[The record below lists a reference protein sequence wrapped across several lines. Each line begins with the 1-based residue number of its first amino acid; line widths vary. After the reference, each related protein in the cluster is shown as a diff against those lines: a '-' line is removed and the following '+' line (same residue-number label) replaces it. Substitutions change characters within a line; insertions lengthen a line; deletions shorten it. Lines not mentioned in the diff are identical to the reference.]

1 MVDAQLIHLDANSS
15 YLEDLARL
23 HAVCLAETITSA
35 RGVPTLLRLYRAV
48 CERGGWVI
56 ASIYQDV
63 LIGGIAV
70 MPAERELPY
79 LANVF
84 FRPRSWLVAA
94 QKLGPFR
101 FLDQVIDGIGIL
113 NCYVRVG
120 PCDRILSLFVSEEHR
135 SNGIGHRLINEVISR
150 AALRQVAIAVDTYTE
165 NLTAQ
170 NFYIASGFKVFGTTK
185 RSTIFTL
192 VAD

>member
-1 MVDAQLIHLDANSS
+1 MIDAQLIRLSANSS
-15 YLEDLARL
+15 YLEDLAKL
-23 HAVCLAETITSA
+23 HAICLEKTITSA

-70 MPAERELPY
+70 MPADCELPY
-79 LANVF
+79 VANLF

-94 QKLGPFR
+94 KKLGPSR
-101 FLDQVIDGIGIL
+101 FFDQVIDGIEIL
-113 NCYVRVG
+113 SCYVRVG
-120 PCDRILSLFVSEEHR
+120 TCDRVLSLFVSEEHR
-135 SNGIGHRLINEVISR
+135 SSGIGHRLINEAISR
-150 AALRQVAIAVDTYTE
+150 AALRRVAIAVDTYKE

-170 NFYIASGFKVFGTTK
+170 NFYMASGFKVFGTTK